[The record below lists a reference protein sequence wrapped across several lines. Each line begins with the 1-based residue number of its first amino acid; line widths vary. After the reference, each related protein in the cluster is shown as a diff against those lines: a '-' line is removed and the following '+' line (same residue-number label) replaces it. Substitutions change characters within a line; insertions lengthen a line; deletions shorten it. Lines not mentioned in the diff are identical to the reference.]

1 MNQDTTRHFALYLT
15 EAHSCVYLADQLSRT
30 LFVDP
35 HALMDGFSYQ
45 ALINKGFRRSGA
57 HVYRPHCDHCNAC
70 VPVRIPVAAFQPNRS
85 QRRNWQR
92 NVAAITSVDTP
103 AVFNSAHF
111 DLYCRYLAARHPDG
125 DMAEDA
131 SAENYQNF
139 LVEPWGGVTR
149 FIEFWLADQLIGVAV
164 TDQLEYG
171 LSAVYTFFDPEIA
184 ERAPGVF
191 AILTQI
197 ELARRL
203 ALPYLYLGYWIRD
216 CQKMAYKTRFQ
227 PLEAWNGLDWQIF
240 APPKKAPL

>member
-1 MNQDTTRHFALYLT
+1 M
-15 EAHSCVYLADQLSRT
+15 
-30 LFVDP
+30 
-35 HALMDGFSYQ
+35 
-45 ALINKGFRRSGA
+45 
-57 HVYRPHCDHCNAC
+57 
-70 VPVRIPVAAFQPNRS
+70 
-85 QRRNWQR
+85 
-92 NVAAITSVDTP
+92 P
-103 AVFNSAHF
+103 APKIIEFF
-111 DLYCRYLAARHPDG
+111 G
-125 DMAEDA
+125 
-131 SAENYQNF
+131 
-139 LVEPWGGVTR
+139 EPWGGVTR

-227 PLEAWNGLDWQIF
+227 PIEAWNGLDWQILLHQKK
-240 APPKKAPL
+240 PPLKKEPPQSPL